1 MAAASFMSG
10 SSPIRECYCR
20 SEQFDK
26 SSQFDVFNLKV
37 YSKTHTASIFS
48 MIGKIVAHSSKVY
61 TMASFSETSY
71 SNKNILKTVLFS
83 SEFFHK
89 QRAMSIC
96 CLTQTIG

>member
-1 MAAASFMSG
+1 
-10 SSPIRECYCR
+10 
-20 SEQFDK
+20 
-26 SSQFDVFNLKV
+26 
-37 YSKTHTASIFS
+37 

-96 CLTQTIG
+96 CLTQTIGAMDYNVINYVPYGPDILSSYKK